1 MSMTDYPSRGK
12 DKNYLA
18 YNVQCE
24 PYFFAKVAFFT
35 DLDNKN
41 IIFIH
46 YFIYLTLIYWIS
58 PNI

>member
-1 MSMTDYPSRGK
+1 MSMTDFPPRGK
-12 DKNYLA
+12 YKNYLA

-35 DLDNKN
+35 DLDNNN